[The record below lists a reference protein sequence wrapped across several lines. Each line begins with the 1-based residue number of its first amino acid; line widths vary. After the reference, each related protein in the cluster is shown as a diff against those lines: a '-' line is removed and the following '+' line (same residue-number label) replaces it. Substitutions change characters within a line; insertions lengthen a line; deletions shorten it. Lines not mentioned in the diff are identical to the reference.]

1 MSKRSRDSASSSS
14 AAASSAAASSAAAS
28 SAAASSAAASGP
40 GVLATS
46 DTAASGLSEIE
57 SHQFPWCVLCIIVEY
72 LFVGHISAWIRTSK
86 TMRQRLRPSNE
97 ECLTTT
103 ALYIR
108 SNRYSCWDGTL
119 LTIPPHE
126 RRDWQDSDRGE
137 CNYWSVPHKDMDDAL
152 ANEYDKMFY
161 KIAALGPKHWKRLP
175 QHVTHLREFHFAEL
189 GEGEF
194 VLGPGASS
202 RGGESSSHF
211 YYNKLV
217 HLLATQCPQL
227 NSLSLLNIPAW
238 VYEPAEDETYDDQP
252 TGRFWQLSTM
262 DDRAMGYLG
271 DNAHNLKHLMI
282 SCRTTFCK
290 DDPFSDYEYEMPM
303 SKRRIGITPK
313 GVEWLENLDLETL
326 VLDTAAWSLEGVE
339 GMQWEPYA
347 FDTLLATVYENFGG
361 TLKRLRLPLERSMT
375 GFETKSPVVFKHV
388 TQLDTGTA
396 MLPKALTLGKM
407 FPNLTHLDM
416 GYRIASADEREFHA
430 VLDVLTY
437 YPNMKRL
444 SICND
449 PLNACRNSVHL
460 IGTLCTKLT
469 HVRIGRCRRRH
480 IAALI
485 KLCPCLRDINAVV
498 PGRKQVFESRAEMDE
513 WAEGVDTSTLGV
525 E

>member
-46 DTAASGLSEIE
+46 DTAASGLSKIE
-57 SHQFPWCVLCIIVEY
+57 SHRVPWCVLCNIVEY

-86 TMRQRLRPSNE
+86 TMCQRLRPSND
-97 ECLTTT
+97 ECLATT

-119 LTIPPHE
+119 LTIHPHG
-126 RRDWQDSDRGE
+126 RHDWQDSDRGE
-137 CNYWSVPHKDMDDAL
+137 CNYWLSVPHEDMDDAL

-161 KIAALGPKHWKRLP
+161 KIAALGPKQLNTLP
-175 QHVTHLREFHFAEL
+175 QHGHLREFHFAEL

-202 RGGESSSHF
+202 RGGESSSRL

-238 VYEPAEDETYDDQP
+238 VYEPAEDEDGAE
-252 TGRFWQLSTM
+252 GRLWQLSTM

-271 DNAHNLKHLMI
+271 DYAHNLKHLMI
-282 SCRTTFCK
+282 SVRNLPLPAIH
-290 DDPFSDYEYEMPM
+290 PFADYEYEMPM
-303 SKRRIGITPK
+303 SERRIGITPR
-313 GVEWLENLDLETL
+313 GVEWLEDLDLETL

-347 FDTLLATVYENFGG
+347 FDTLLATVHENFGG

-416 GYRIASADEREFHA
+416 GYRIASEDEREFHA
-430 VLDVLTY
+430 VLNVLTH

-449 PLNACRNSVHL
+449 PLNACRNSIHL
-460 IGTLCTKLT
+460 IGTLCTELT

>member
-86 TMRQRLRPSNE
+86 TMRQRLRTSNE

-202 RGGESSSHF
+202 RGGESSSRL

-238 VYEPAEDETYDDQP
+238 VYEPAEDEDGAE
-252 TGRFWQLSTM
+252 GRLWQLSTM

-271 DNAHNLKHLMI
+271 DYAHNLKHLMI
-282 SCRTTFCK
+282 SVRNLPLPAIH
-290 DDPFSDYEYEMPM
+290 PFADYEYEMPM
-303 SKRRIGITPK
+303 SERRIGITPR
-313 GVEWLENLDLETL
+313 GVEWLEDLDLETL

>member
-86 TMRQRLRPSNE
+86 TMRQRLRTSNE

-202 RGGESSSHF
+202 RGGESSSRF

-238 VYEPAEDETYDDQP
+238 VYEPAEDEDGAE
-252 TGRFWQLSTM
+252 GRLWQLSTM

-271 DNAHNLKHLMI
+271 DYAHNLKHLMI
-282 SCRTTFCK
+282 SVRNLPLPAIH
-290 DDPFSDYEYEMPM
+290 PFADYEYEMPM
-303 SKRRIGITPK
+303 SERRIGITPR
-313 GVEWLENLDLETL
+313 GVEWLEDLDLETL

>member
-1 MSKRSRDSASSSS
+1 MSKRSRLSHAAAASGAAVSSS
-14 AAASSAAASSAAAS
+14 AAEAVTVGSSAAEA
-28 SAAASSAAASGP
+28 GP

-46 DTAASGLSEIE
+46 DTAASGLSKIE
-57 SHQFPWCVLCIIVEY
+57 SHRVPWCVLCNIVEY

-175 QHVTHLREFHFAEL
+175 QHGHLREFHFAEL

-202 RGGESSSHF
+202 RGAESSSRL

-238 VYEPAEDETYDDQP
+238 VHEPAEDETYDDQP

-262 DDRAMGYLG
+262 DDRAMSYLG

-282 SCRTTFCK
+282 SCRTTLP
-290 DDPFSDYEYEMPM
+290 DIHPFSDYEYEMPM

-313 GVEWLENLDLETL
+313 GVEWLENLDLEML
-326 VLDTAAWSLEGVE
+326 RFVLIV
-339 GMQWEPYA
+339 
-347 FDTLLATVYENFGG
+347 
-361 TLKRLRLPLERSMT
+361 
-375 GFETKSPVVFKHV
+375 
-388 TQLDTGTA
+388 
-396 MLPKALTLGKM
+396 
-407 FPNLTHLDM
+407 
-416 GYRIASADEREFHA
+416 
-430 VLDVLTY
+430 
-437 YPNMKRL
+437 
-444 SICND
+444 
-449 PLNACRNSVHL
+449 
-460 IGTLCTKLT
+460 
-469 HVRIGRCRRRH
+469 
-480 IAALI
+480 
-485 KLCPCLRDINAVV
+485 
-498 PGRKQVFESRAEMDE
+498 RAERFKSMQGRQV
-513 WAEGVDTSTLGV
+513 AQIVQQGMPAN
-525 E
+525 

>member
-1 MSKRSRDSASSSS
+1 MSKRSRDSASS
-14 AAASSAAASSAAAS
+14 SSAAAS

-86 TMRQRLRPSNE
+86 TMRQRLRTSNE

-202 RGGESSSHF
+202 RGGESSSRL

-238 VYEPAEDETYDDQP
+238 VYEPAEDEDGAE
-252 TGRFWQLSTM
+252 GRLWQLSTM

-271 DNAHNLKHLMI
+271 DYAHNLKHLMI
-282 SCRTTFCK
+282 SVRNLPLPAIH
-290 DDPFSDYEYEMPM
+290 PFADYEYEMPM
-303 SKRRIGITPK
+303 SERRIGITPR
-313 GVEWLENLDLETL
+313 GVEWLEDLDLETL

>member
-1 MSKRSRDSASSSS
+1 MSKRSRNGDDVGVVSSNAAAASSS
-14 AAASSAAASSAAAS
+14 AAEAVTVG
-28 SAAASSAAASGP
+28 SSAAASGP

-86 TMRQRLRPSNE
+86 TMCQRLRPSND
-97 ECLTTT
+97 ECLATT

-119 LTIPPHE
+119 LTIHPHG
-126 RRDWQDSDRGE
+126 RHDWQDSDRGE
-137 CNYWSVPHKDMDDAL
+137 CNYWLSVPHEDMDDAL

-161 KIAALGPKHWKRLP
+161 KIAALGPKQLNTLP
-175 QHVTHLREFHFAEL
+175 QHGHLREFHFAEL

-202 RGGESSSHF
+202 RGGESSSRL

-238 VYEPAEDETYDDQP
+238 VHEPAEDETYDDQP

-282 SCRTTFCK
+282 SCRTTLP
-290 DDPFSDYEYEMPM
+290 DIHPFSDYEYEMPM

-347 FDTLLATVYENFGG
+347 FDTLLATVHENFGG

-416 GYRIASADEREFHA
+416 GYRIASEDEREFHA
-430 VLDVLTY
+430 VLNVLTH

-513 WAEGVDTSTLGV
+513 WAQGVDTSTLGV
-525 E
+525 